1 MFGAGREPIR
11 LLEGNSMKPLKEV
24 APTTARGRV
33 LRWPDLGAQP
43 GPGAGKAARMR
54 ILESPHGIE
63 E

>member
-1 MFGAGREPIR
+1 
-11 LLEGNSMKPLKEV
+11 MKPLKEV